1 MLPPASS
8 RIAVTSIDAHSD
20 FGRRV
25 NSEVSSPDARI
36 HSRIHVDLV
45 SRHAFQYVWNC
56 SSDVGFEVRFR
67 HVTTARPVMVRD
79 AGSRST
85 SME

>member
-1 MLPPASS
+1 MLPPASR

-25 NSEVSSPDARI
+25 SLDVSGPAPRI

-56 SSDVGFEVRFR
+56 SSGAGFDVRFR